1 MRIYKCLQG
10 FPWRRLDRPS
20 TQTVGFG
27 AFPKM
32 TMAGNRLILLITAII
47 LIISN
52 FETVHAGGSCQ
63 SYGHSCLGGH
73 GKRNSEP
80 PYGLHMLLQQALRPR
95 NEFPP
100 NDYRIADRDA
110 YDFLRGFSD
119 SIKALEDKAN

>member
-52 FETVHAGGSCQ
+52 FETVHAGG
-63 SYGHSCLGGH
+63 H